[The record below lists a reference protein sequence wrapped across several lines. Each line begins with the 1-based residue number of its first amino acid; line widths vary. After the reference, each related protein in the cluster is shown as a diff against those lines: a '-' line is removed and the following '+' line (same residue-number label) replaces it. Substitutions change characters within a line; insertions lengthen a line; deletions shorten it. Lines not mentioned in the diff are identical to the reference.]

1 MPMTER
7 EKNWN
12 QQFRLERAALDWIRL
27 NRGSVIRVPN
37 PMELLKDE
45 PETTPKTPLDTPGT
59 RP

>member
-1 MPMTER
+1 MTER

-27 NRGSVIRVPN
+27 NRGSIIRVPN

-45 PETTPKTPLDTPGT
+45 PETTPKTPLDTPETGG
-59 RP
+59 